1 MAKGSAAVRLGL
13 GSGGGMSVTT
23 CGGGE
28 AEGVGATGI
37 EGGASRVG
45 ALRIAIGQGHDRGCR
60 RHVGLRRDR
69 RHRCARQAVSSP
81 PRTKDCGREG
91 EARQPASPWG
101 SGRASATV
109 PVSHRGIR
117 RDRRRGLRGGGSI
130 LRCGLCGQRVLSRP
144 ERARRP
150 ARPASLAL
158 NGLRSGR
165 EGGTTA
171 ALAARAGF
179 AAASAAIFATAT
191 AEATH
196 ANEANSKT
204 CARMRFISSIGFR
217 LRSCSQDVPRA
228 GEPRR

>member
-1 MAKGSAAVRLGL
+1 MANGSAAVRLGL

-28 AEGVGATGI
+28 AEDEGGTGI
-37 EGGASRVG
+37 DGGASRAG
-45 ALRIAIGQGHDRGCR
+45 PF
-60 RHVGLRRDR
+60 GLRSGSGTTEVAAAKSV
-69 RHRCARQAVSSP
+69 CGVTVCTGVSAGGVVA
-81 PRTKDCGREG
+81 TEDEG
-91 EARQPASPWG
+91 LRSG
-101 SGRASATV
+101 MGRASAGVAVGFRSGVATV
-109 PVSHRGIR
+109 PVSIVASDAGE
-117 RDRRRGLRGGGSI
+117 GEGSGVGGVSCAAACVGSVS
-130 LRCGLCGQRVLSRP
+130 CVAAGAGSATGAAGVV
-144 ERARRP
+144 
-150 ARPASLAL
+150 AL

-165 EGGTTA
+165 EGGTC

-179 AAASAAIFATAT
+179 ADGERGDFATAT

-196 ANEANSKT
+196 AKQANSKM